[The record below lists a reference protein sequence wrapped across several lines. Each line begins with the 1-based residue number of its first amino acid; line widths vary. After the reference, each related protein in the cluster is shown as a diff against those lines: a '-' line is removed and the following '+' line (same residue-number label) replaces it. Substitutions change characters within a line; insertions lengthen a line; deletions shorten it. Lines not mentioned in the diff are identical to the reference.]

1 MKLLDL
7 LAHREWEKRFKEEL
21 ENEMQMVF
29 IKREEQKIVEIEYE
43 TIKRDMQQTSGRIGE
58 LMKSM
63 RN

>member
-21 ENEMQMVF
+21 ENELQMVF
-29 IKREEQKIVEIEYE
+29 IKREEQEIVEMEYE
-43 TIKRDMQQTSGRIGE
+43 TIKRDMQQTSGQIGMELE
-58 LMKSM
+58 LM